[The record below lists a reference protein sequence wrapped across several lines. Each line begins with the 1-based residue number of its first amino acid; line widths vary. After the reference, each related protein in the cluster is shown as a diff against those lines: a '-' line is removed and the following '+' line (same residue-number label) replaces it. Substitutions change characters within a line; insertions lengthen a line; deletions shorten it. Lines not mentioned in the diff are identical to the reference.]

1 MGVPIGDL
9 RTHSERFYL
18 ITKKHFDIKNNKN
31 LSISEIFS
39 RDLGFA
45 FDQKIFAKKNIRL
58 IDYNSDEIKNFCLEA
73 CDYFENKIIYD
84 NQADALQKK
93 FKSLFASN
101 IKKTDY
107 KKQVKKPFKKIQGE
121 IKSNFYSEFLK
132 QNPDWL
138 N

>member
-1 MGVPIGDL
+1 MGFDDVPYIFNRPIGIMGVPIGDL

-39 RDLGFA
+39 RELDLHLIKKFL
-45 FDQKIFAKKNIRL
+45 AKKNIRL

-73 CDYFENKIIYD
+73 CDYFEDKIIYD

-93 FKSLFASN
+93 
-101 IKKTDY
+101 
-107 KKQVKKPFKKIQGE
+107 IQ
-121 IKSNFYSEFLK
+121 IFICF
-132 QNPDWL
+132 
-138 N
+138 

>member
-1 MGVPIGDL
+1 MGFDDVPYIFNRPIGIMGVPIGDL

-39 RDLGFA
+39 RELGFA
-45 FDQKIFAKKNIRL
+45 FDQKIFAKNIRL

-73 CDYFENKIIYD
+73 CDYFEDKIIYD
-84 NQADALQKK
+84 NQADTLKK

-101 IKKTDY
+101 IK
-107 KKQVKKPFKKIQGE
+107 
-121 IKSNFYSEFLK
+121 NRL
-132 QNPDWL
+132 
-138 N
+138 